1 MAEPKSDKIK
11 DASYPFDQAHADIIL
26 RSSDSV
32 DFRVHKTILW
42 VASSVFKDML
52 CLPQP
57 SQPKDDEYRDGLP
70 VVMLEEDA
78 KTLDFILRTIYPVR
92 SPTIGGL
99 DDLYPVFRTV
109 QKYCFEAFE
118 GFVEEQLNAAL
129 QQEPISVYAIACQ
142 YEFDYIAQ
150 RAAEASLA
158 LPLMTHS
165 QYLKNISGEQY
176 SRLIQ
181 YRRDCADAVDKVLSS
196 DQWFAN
202 CPDIFFDGS
211 PAAPCSTCFIQNPT
225 TKSSQS
231 SKPWQAPPQ
240 LWAYLARAGVAL
252 RERPGSIINDP
263 TGIPTTIHCRN
274 STISVDQDASEPIE
288 CRLWDTR
295 NGMSRFRCL
304 LEGAVRN
311 AVATVC
317 FYVLSILMVNIF
329 A

>member
-1 MAEPKSDKIK
+1 MVEMAETKSQKIK

-32 DFRVHKTILW
+32 DFHVHKSILW

-52 CLPQP
+52 GLPQP
-57 SQPKDDEYRDGLP
+57 SQPKDDECRDGLL

-99 DDLYPVFRTV
+99 DDLYSVFRTV
-109 QKYCFEAFE
+109 QKYCFEVFE

-129 QQEPISVYAIACQ
+129 HWEPISVYAIACQ
-142 YEFDYIAQ
+142 YEFDDIAQ

-165 QYLKNISGEQY
+165 QYLKLISGEQY

-181 YRRDCADAVDKVLSS
+181 YRHDCADAVDKVLSS
-196 DQWFAN
+196 DQWFAT
-202 CPDIFFDGS
+202 CPDILFDGN
-211 PAAPCSTCFIQNPT
+211 PVAPCSTCFTQDFTNP
-225 TKSSQS
+225 SRS

-240 LWAYLARAGVAL
+240 LWAY
-252 RERPGSIINDP
+252 
-263 TGIPTTIHCRN
+263 
-274 STISVDQDASEPIE
+274 
-288 CRLWDTR
+288 
-295 NGMSRFRCL
+295 
-304 LEGAVRN
+304 
-311 AVATVC
+311 
-317 FYVLSILMVNIF
+317 
-329 A
+329 